1 MPWDMSDLMPT
12 IDEDAK
18 AFADH
23 ATEVLRGHLHRLG
36 IRSRIADRR
45 VTLEKLGSRLFGV
58 EEQGFIEIVDDPIR
72 WVKPW
77 M

>member
-1 MPWDMSDLMPT
+1 MPT
-12 IDEDAK
+12 IDEEAK

-23 ATEVLRGHLHRLG
+23 ATEVLRGHFHRLE
-36 IRSRIADRR
+36 IRARIADRR

-77 M
+77 W